1 MTNIDHLSVM
11 SISIDHRTD
20 SAPRVQEILTIN
32 GDLILGRFGI
42 HDPREENTGLITVN
56 LRGERRRINN
66 MMDELSGLDGV
77 KVNHMEA

>member
-1 MTNIDHLSVM
+1 MSDMNHLSVM
-11 SISIDHRTD
+11 SISVDHRTN
-20 SAPRVQEILTIN
+20 SAPKVQEILTTN

-56 LRGERRRINN
+56 LRGSKNRITN
-66 MMDELSGLDGV
+66 MMDSLNVLDGV

>member
-1 MTNIDHLSVM
+1 MANMDQLSVM
-11 SISIDHRTD
+11 SISVDHRTD

-56 LRGERRRINN
+56 LRGERSRINN
-66 MMDELSGLDGV
+66 LMDELSGLEGV
-77 KVNHMEA
+77 KVNHMET

>member
-11 SISIDHRTD
+11 SISVDHRTD
-20 SAPRVQEILTIN
+20 SAPRVQEILTKN
-32 GDLILGRFGI
+32 GELILGRFGI

-56 LRGERRRINN
+56 LRGERSRINN
-66 MMDELSGLDGV
+66 MMDQLNGLDGV

>member
-1 MTNIDHLSVM
+1 MTNMDHVSVM
-11 SISIDHRTD
+11 SISIDHRTN
-20 SAPRVQEILTIN
+20 SAPRVQEILTEH
-32 GDLILGRFGI
+32 GELILGRFGI

-66 MMDELSGLDGV
+66 MMDELKGLDGV